1 MSKDTEPGAAKT
13 KGLHAGHRQRMWDR
27 VLKDSRQSFEGFQ
40 DHELLEM
47 LLYFVYSQ
55 KNTNPLAH
63 SLINTCGSLGLVFN
77 APFTQ
82 LRNVEGCGPKSALLI
97 KLCREI
103 SVRCQREDAER
114 GSVKSFENTEDAIR
128 YFRPRYIGK
137 DNEVIMVAF
146 LDNGRTVIHTV
157 EFPPGQV
164 NNSWMDVR
172 GIIQRAMNLNA
183 ASIVICHNHPR
194 GSARPSSSDF
204 QATNELR
211 DVLRTVRVFIFDH
224 IIFGENGEVY
234 SMVKDEQL
242 PRHRFR

>member
-1 MSKDTEPGAAKT
+1 
-13 KGLHAGHRQRMWDR
+13 
-27 VLKDSRQSFEGFQ
+27 
-40 DHELLEM
+40 
-47 LLYFVYSQ
+47 
-55 KNTNPLAH
+55 
-63 SLINTCGSLGLVFN
+63 
-77 APFTQ
+77 
-82 LRNVEGCGPKSALLI
+82 
-97 KLCREI
+97 
-103 SVRCQREDAER
+103 
-114 GSVKSFENTEDAIR
+114 
-128 YFRPRYIGK
+128 
-137 DNEVIMVAF
+137 MVAF

-172 GIIQRAMNLNA
+172 GIVQRAINLNA

-211 DVLRTVRVFIFDH
+211 DVLRTVKVFIFDH